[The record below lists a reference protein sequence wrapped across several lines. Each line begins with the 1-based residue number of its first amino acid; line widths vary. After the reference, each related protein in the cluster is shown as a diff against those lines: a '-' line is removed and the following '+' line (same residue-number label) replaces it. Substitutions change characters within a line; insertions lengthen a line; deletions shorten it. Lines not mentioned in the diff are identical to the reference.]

1 MAERLFTNTTGAY
14 GYEPEVDDTYPHT
27 FGEFAVGEEEA
38 VTARRV
44 VACVGPKGEIGTA
57 TSKTGFTATLGV
69 SLDTVEGDVTRPQV
83 AKVVT
88 SGLCVVDAGGTV
100 TGGNPVV
107 ATTGGKV
114 TNLTG
119 FSAGDAI
126 VGIAITSGVDGDTVV
141 VKVGPFVTLLGD

>member
-14 GYEPEVDDTYPHT
+14 GYEPEVDDTFPHT
-27 FGEFAVGEEEA
+27 FGEFTVAAEQAVVA
-38 VTARRV
+38 HRV
-44 VACVGPKGEIGTA
+44 VAVVDTNAGIGTA

-69 SLDTVEGDVTRPQV
+69 SLDTVTWEAGRPQI

-88 SGLCVVDAGGTV
+88 SGICVVDAGGTV
-100 TGGNPVV
+100 TEGSPVV
-107 ATTGGKV
+107 ATTAGKV

-126 VGIAITSGVDGDTVV
+126 VGIALASGTNGSKVI
-141 VKVGPFVTLLGD
+141 VKVDPFVTLLGD

>member
-14 GYEPEVDDTYPHT
+14 GYDPEVDDTYPHT
-27 FGEFAVGEEEA
+27 FGEFTVDEA
-38 VTARRV
+38 EDVTARRV

-69 SLDTVEGDVTRPQV
+69 SLDTVSGEVGRPQV

-88 SGLCVVDAGGTV
+88 AGVTLVDAGGTV

-107 ATTGGKV
+107 ATTAGKV
-114 TNLTG
+114 VNLSG
-119 FSAGDAI
+119 FNAGDAI
-126 VGIAITSGVDGDTVV
+126 LGVAITSGTNGDTVV
-141 VKVGPFVTLLGD
+141 VKVGPFITLLGD